1 MDVLWP
7 VGVMQRLLCR
17 CRHEVTGALEF
28 ESRAR
33 WRKGKES
40 LGRLLMDEP
49 LPIFDQRRKLL
60 GTDHDLALRGR
71 GRFTNRPYG
80 CVSRPRGWN
89 WAWVD
94 ALCFQLGWCSPVDAA
109 GRGARCGAVFGVM
122 VRGRSWYSDVP

>member
-80 CVSRPRGWN
+80 CACP
-89 WAWVD
+89 
-94 ALCFQLGWCSPVDAA
+94 
-109 GRGARCGAVFGVM
+109 GRGIGIRPGLTRAVSSWAGARALVPLGAVPVLDRCR
-122 VRGRSWYSDVP
+122 VRDRGRSWFSGVP